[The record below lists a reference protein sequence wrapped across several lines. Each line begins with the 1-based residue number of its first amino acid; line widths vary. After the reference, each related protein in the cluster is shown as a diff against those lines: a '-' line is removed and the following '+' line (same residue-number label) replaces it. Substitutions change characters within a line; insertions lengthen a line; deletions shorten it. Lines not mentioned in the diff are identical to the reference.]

1 MIDRTLLTGA
11 MAVEATLTVSATLG
25 GALQPQPPDP
35 RTGPRVIPNDLAD
48 WLAALRLLAAVPFAY
63 LVPDAELL
71 PQESARFFYLDR
83 AWTDALVQGAMSVG
97 TVTTADHA
105 QLEAVY
111 PYVRSEVDEAERLA
125 RVAGHDPAPLG
136 PAGTVTGLLLRSR
149 AVAGWPGLHVR
160 AYSELVPDDAMLPDS
175 DPRRLRLLRME
186 RLAPAVL
193 AVLID
198 GVPRTVHV
206 EEPRQGLQFGVRPP
220 DGDPADATRQG
231 LVPPRDVNTGEP
243 LVPMDDKTSW
253 VPVRFR
259 PGAPGVLNLRK
270 TRDALLAVPGTNMG
284 SDVDSAEFA
293 IQMLRYPYRQVFGPT
308 GPQTDPETNPSAAG
322 TKAGWTQV
330 FRPRIE
336 VPGLLAEFTEE
347 TS

>member
-1 MIDRTLLTGA
+1 MTDRTLLTSRVSVQTA
-11 MAVEATLTVSATLG
+11 LTVSASLG
-25 GALQPQPPDP
+25 GSLQPQPPDP

-111 PYVRSEVDEAERLA
+111 PYVRDEVDEAERLA

-160 AYSELVPDDAMLPDS
+160 AYSELVPDDAMLPDG
-175 DPRRLRLLRME
+175 DPRRLRLLRVE

-193 AVLID
+193 LALID
-198 GVPRTVHV
+198 GVPRIVHV

-220 DGDPADATRQG
+220 DGDPGGATRQG
-231 LVPPRDVNTGEP
+231 LVPPRDIRTGEP
-243 LVPMDDKTSW
+243 LVPMNDKTNW

-259 PGAPGVLNLRK
+259 PNAPGVLNLRK
-270 TRDALLAVPGTNMG
+270 TRDALLAVQGTNMG

-293 IQMLRYPYRQVFGPT
+293 IQLLRYPYRQVFGPT
-308 GPQTDPETNPSAAG
+308 GPQTDPETNPSSTA
-322 TKAGWTQV
+322 TKAGWAQV
-330 FRPRIE
+330 FRPQIG
-336 VPGLLAEFTEE
+336 VPELLADFTEE
-347 TS
+347 TP